1 MTSNHFYDL
10 PEELQSLVTIKSYE
24 QLDDLVKK
32 ELINAA
38 QKRLEKMEI
47 QWGLRQGLVEEL
59 MDFEGYLT
67 LPGFGKELV
76 GRKEWQ
82 VEFYVARQLFDFCL
96 ATEGF
101 NEGWEETW
109 EDLNIIKQENGLYLL
124 DSCGF

>member
-10 PEELQSLVTIKSYE
+10 PEELQSLVTIKSK

-32 ELINAA
+32 ELIKAA
-38 QKRLEKMEI
+38 QKRLDKMET

-67 LPGFGKELV
+67 LPGFGKELELT
-76 GRKEWQ
+76 KEWQ

-96 ATEGF
+96 ANEEW

-124 DSCGF
+124 EGWVF

>member
-1 MTSNHFYDL
+1 MTSNHLHDL
-10 PEELQSLVTIKSYE
+10 PKELQNLITFKSK
-24 QLDDLVKK
+24 QLNDLVKK
-32 ELINAA
+32 ELIKAA

-47 QWGLRQGLVEEL
+47 QLGLRQGLVEEL

-67 LPGFGKELV
+67 LPNFRDDKGERL
-76 GRKEWQ
+76 

-96 ATEGF
+96 ATEGY

-124 DSCGF
+124 EGWVF